1 MSAAALIWVF
11 ASTAFKMT
19 ESTKKKRAKRVL
31 DQAERD
37 LEQVLH
43 DCQLLTKK
51 PQKEKKLTITETVQ
65 DPITRI
71 INSAVPAPNT
81 SGSSDGFNSDLQPG
95 KLTRMYTLMNF
106 YQLFKLHIFK
116 FAFIPVKVM

>member
-1 MSAAALIWVF
+1 
-11 ASTAFKMT
+11 MT

-51 PQKEKKLTITETVQ
+51 TQKEKKLTITETV
-65 DPITRI
+65 
-71 INSAVPAPNT
+71 
-81 SGSSDGFNSDLQPG
+81 
-95 KLTRMYTLMNF
+95 
-106 YQLFKLHIFK
+106 
-116 FAFIPVKVM
+116 